1 MCFLSLFFHLQVPPE
16 TESMEG
22 TVLKENEHISHP
34 GITTAIFFFLA
45 IIHPLQKFWLYYKFS
60 EPLHISVCPL
70 WNPPPFP
77 SDSVFWP
84 MQHAPKSCLFSKL
97 YSWEGRC
104 QFLQSHVSQ
113 NSGYICQVL
122 SRTLSHLLWSL
133 SRTRVL
139 SSISPEI
146 FNQYPPDLQEHISQ
160 NILPC
165 LEVSWND
172 ILSSSMGKNAD
183 SSHR

>member
-1 MCFLSLFFHLQVPPE
+1 M
-16 TESMEG
+16 
-22 TVLKENEHISHP
+22 NISHIQVLLLP
-34 GITTAIFFFLA
+34 FFFLA
-45 IIHPLQKFWLYYKFS
+45 IIPPLQKFGSITSFQSHCIFQCVPY
-60 EPLHISVCPL
+60 EIH
-70 WNPPPFP
+70 PPFP

-97 YSWEGRC
+97 YSWEARC

-122 SRTLSHLLWSL
+122 PRTLSHLLWSL

-139 SSISPEI
+139 SSISPDI

-160 NILPC
+160 NLLPC